1 MTMSIARNGARLLT
15 TTALVPAMTAFAA
28 ASLVILPGAVKAQIV
43 TLGGD
48 GGGNGGIGGE
58 TILGPGGSGSP
69 GGDGI
74 APGSGGGGGGAG
86 SAGGRGA
93 GAGGGAGGAGATADT
108 IAGDGGAATSEGS
121 GGGGGG
127 GGRLSIFS
135 INGTSTLGNLT
146 LPRSGNGGAGLG
158 SGSGGGGGVGES
170 IGFVLAPGSTLQTL
184 TDTFIFAGD
193 GGAGGAGGATG
204 NGGNGGDG
212 GATFVSGS
220 GVFLAPRGLI
230 GGRGGNGGAGV
241 VAGRGGTGGAGLVQT
256 GGMLQNAGTILGGF
270 GGVGSVGGNGG
281 IGLIG
286 AGVVVINENSIL
298 GGRAGGGLGGTTS
311 FGGSGGIG
319 VLGSDMAMTNLGL
332 IFGGD
337 GTAGTAG
344 GGRGG
349 DALVG
354 TGLTIDNRGTIRGGF
369 GVDGVQALALNLSG
383 TNTITNIGTLT
394 GGVEFAS
401 GTTTFDLAT
410 DQALANVVSGAGG
423 LIKAGTGTLT
433 LGGTNIYSG
442 VTTVSQ
448 GTLTVT
454 NSAALGAVSQGTLV
468 AGGATLALQGG
479 ITTNEPITINGF
491 GVANG
496 GAIRNLTNSNTLA
509 GAITLG
515 SAARINSDVG
525 FLTISGSV
533 SGAGHD
539 LRVGG
544 PSSFILSGPMSL
556 GGGRLIMDGQFAATI
571 SGANI
576 DVGELV
582 IERGVVQLGFLTS
595 EPNGSVADTV
605 PVTILNNGGLTVNA
619 SETIGSLAGGV
630 STRVLGFGNS
640 TLTVGAN
647 NASTLFA
654 GRILQDLSLN
664 KIGTGT
670 LTLTGDNAFT
680 GGLNISGGTL
690 AVTQAAALGIGGVL
704 VNGLRQTLR
713 FEADMTVANMINGVG
728 VGYQID
734 TGANTVILNG
744 SLSGGGANKFGTGTL
759 VLNNA
764 INDQPLGLALF
775 NGTLIVN
782 GGVQGNVGGSSSS
795 VIGGTGTITGFLS
808 SSGTL
813 SPGVAPGQVGTLT
826 VGSLSP
832 VLTSNFLFDLGALG
846 GVHDLIVSEGALVLD
861 GRLNVNA
868 LSGWNIGTGSYTLM
882 TYDGALTDNGL
893 ELGASLTDG
902 LPAGVSYA
910 IDTSIAGQVNLVRS
924 YAGAY
929 FWDGG
934 NFAPNG
940 SVNGGAGT
948 WSLAAT
954 NFANVD
960 GLFNLAWSNQTG
972 PSGTVGNFAGTA
984 GTITLADD
992 LSFGTLNFLTGGY
1005 VLTGGSLNMDGGTI
1019 SVTTGEARIES
1030 LLSGAGGLTKLGT
1043 GTLTLTGSNTYTG
1056 LTSVTGGT
1064 LAVNGSLAGAVSVLD
1079 GGTLGGT
1086 GTIGGAVTVG
1096 SGGTLAAGQSPGTL
1110 RLEDN
1115 LTLNAGSISLFEL
1128 GEAGVAGG
1136 PNNDLVQVTGTLAL
1150 NGGTIQVVRG
1160 SGFTSGQ
1167 YTLFTYGTLSGA
1179 LGNMTLDPLSGGFV
1193 GNLALGAGAVLLN
1206 TASSGDLVWWN
1217 GITTS
1222 PTGAIVGGDGIWSP
1236 GGANFTEADGLV
1248 SGPWAGNGSLAVF
1261 GGTAGTVTIAPGEV
1275 LAPSGLNFVSDGYVI
1290 TGGDAA
1296 AGLLLSGP
1304 TGIDTATGVGATI
1317 AAVIAGS
1324 GSLTKTGNGTLTL
1337 TGANTYSG
1345 ATTVL
1350 GGTLVNNG
1358 TVAGD
1363 VTSAAGF
1370 VNAGRVAG
1378 ALGVLAGGTAENL
1391 TGAVLSGGATIA
1403 AGGTLDNAGA
1413 IGGDVSNA
1421 GMLTNM
1427 GSIAGLLVN
1436 SGTLTNGGSLA
1447 GDISNT
1453 GSFTSSGAIT
1463 GTLTNAVGGTVNL
1476 SGTTGAVS
1484 NAGMLSNAG
1493 MITGPVENSGTLTN
1507 ASSIT
1512 GQVTNAGALTN
1523 SGSIAGLVETA
1534 GMLTS
1539 TGTLG
1544 GGLTALAAS
1553 TANIQGTLAGAVSN
1567 AGRLTLTGATSGIGA
1582 VSQEASGVF
1591 DLAGNSTAIGSLAG
1605 SGSVLLGAATLTSGS
1620 NNASTSFAGV
1630 ISGSGGLT
1638 KTGSGTLTLTGAN
1651 TYSGT
1656 TTISGGALQLGAGGT
1671 SGTLGSG
1678 AIINNAML
1686 VLNRSDAL
1694 SLGNAISGSGM
1705 LVQDGTGTTTLT
1717 GANTY
1722 SGGTLVSRGRLV
1734 GNTTALQGAIL
1745 NNAVL
1750 AFAQGADGTFAG
1762 MLGGTGRVEKTG
1774 AGTLTFAGD
1783 GRALTGPFAVLGG
1796 TLRLDGRLDQSVVT
1810 LAAGTTLAG
1819 NGLIGGLVAE
1829 SGAQV
1834 SAGNSIGAIGVTG
1847 NVTFSAGSR
1856 LLAEVSEGGADLISA
1871 GGTARLAGALDVVN
1885 IGAAAYRFNT
1895 GFDLVTAAGGITGSF
1910 DSVSFAG
1917 FDPIYRP
1924 VLRTTATG
1932 LTLVLAPNSLAGLA
1946 GNGLSGNQAAVAARI
1961 DAAVAAGFDPQ
1972 AFVDIYNLAP
1982 AQLGAALD
1990 QLSGEVHAAV
2000 GRAAMRQSRLPREAV
2015 LERAAGAA
2023 LASNPQGTRW
2033 GSWGKL
2039 MRSWGDVA
2047 SGDGTAAQQSDT
2059 EGFVIGFDGGT
2070 ANDTRALR
2078 VGAYGSY
2085 LDTRIA
2091 IDARGSSGR
2100 IEQAGGGL
2108 YASLALGGLSLVAGG
2123 GAARFDITT
2132 GRTITLPGL
2141 ADITAS
2147 ASRGDMAQVFGRL
2160 GYRFDLGAASLEP
2173 FVAGDHA
2180 WIALDQTTERGG
2192 AAALAAGRQEYKVAG
2207 ATAGIAVK
2215 LPLGPL
2221 RLDADAAAR
2230 FELGD
2235 RAPQALLAL
2244 AAAPGQATR
2253 TAATR
2258 LAGTAFTG
2266 RLGAVLPLTS
2276 RIEVRLDYAGEFST
2290 TDTEHTAQAGISI
2303 RF

>member
-1 MTMSIARNGARLLT
+1 MATVSNRRNGLLT
-15 TTALVPAMTAFAA
+15 STALVPAIIALAA
-28 ASLVILPGAVKAQIV
+28 ACMIVLPGAVQAQS
-43 TLGGD
+43 TD
-48 GGGNGGIGGE
+48 GGGGAGNGTLTEELGGAGGVASDTE
-58 TILGPGGSGSP
+58 AGGAGAEGGGTINFNGAGGGGGAGATGGAGGSGV
-69 GGDGI
+69 GGTAGG
-74 APGSGGGGGGAG
+74 AGGASAGAAGQAGGVNTLNRFGGGGGGGGGAHGYIGAALPG
-86 SAGGRGA
+86 SDIV
-93 GAGGGAGGAGATADT
+93 GGAGGN
-108 IAGDGGAATSEGS
+108 GGASTAANSSS

-127 GGRLSIFS
+127 GGGFGAVI
-135 INGTSTLGNLT
+135 TS
-146 LPRSGNGGAGLG
+146 
-158 SGSGGGGGVGES
+158 SGSLG
-170 IGFVLAPGSTLQTL
+170 TLVSL
-184 TDTFIFAGD
+184 IS
-193 GGAGGAGGATG
+193 GGAGGAGGDTVGTGNGWAG
-204 NGGNGGDG
+204 NGGNGGTGLLFTNLG
-212 GATFVSGS
+212 GANVTISSTVSG
-220 GVFLAPRGLI
+220 GAGGAGGTGDFLARHAF
-230 GGRGGNGGAGV
+230 GGAGGAGV
-241 VAGRGGTGGAGLVQT
+241 RGENLNLTIAIGASVTGGD
-256 GGMLQNAGTILGGF
+256 GGAPG
-270 GGVGSVGGNGG
+270 GGV
-281 IGLIG
+281 
-286 AGVVVINENSIL
+286 SIL
-298 GGRAGGGLGGTTS
+298 GGSGGVGLL
-311 FGGSGGIG
+311 GSGIT
-319 VLGSDMAMTNLGL
+319 LSNS
-332 IFGGD
+332 
-337 GTAGTAG
+337 
-344 GGRGG
+344 
-349 DALVG
+349 
-354 TGLTIDNRGTIRGGF
+354 GTISGGA
-369 GVDGVQALALNLSG
+369 GSGNQGRALALSLSG
-383 TNTITNIGTLT
+383 INTITNIGTLV
-394 GGVEFAS
+394 GGVAITS
-401 GTTTFDLAT
+401 GTTTFDLTT
-410 DQALANVVSGAGG
+410 DQTLANVVSG
-423 LIKAGTGTLT
+423 
-433 LGGTNIYSG
+433 
-442 VTTVSQ
+442 
-448 GTLTVT
+448 
-454 NSAALGAVSQGTLV
+454 
-468 AGGATLALQGG
+468 
-479 ITTNEPITINGF
+479 E
-491 GVANG
+491 
-496 GAIRNLTNSNTLA
+496 
-509 GAITLG
+509 
-515 SAARINSDVG
+515 
-525 FLTISGSV
+525 
-533 SGAGHD
+533 
-539 LRVGG
+539 
-544 PSSFILSGPMSL
+544 
-556 GGGRLIMDGQFAATI
+556 
-571 SGANI
+571 
-576 DVGELV
+576 GEL
-582 IERGVVQLGFLTS
+582 
-595 EPNGSVADTV
+595 
-605 PVTILNNGGLTVNA
+605 
-619 SETIGSLAGGV
+619 
-630 STRVLGFGNS
+630 
-640 TLTVGAN
+640 
-647 NASTLFA
+647 
-654 GRILQDLSLN
+654 
-664 KIGTGT
+664 
-670 LTLTGDNAFT
+670 
-680 GGLNISGGTL
+680 
-690 AVTQAAALGIGGVL
+690 
-704 VNGLRQTLR
+704 
-713 FEADMTVANMINGVG
+713 
-728 VGYQID
+728 
-734 TGANTVILNG
+734 
-744 SLSGGGANKFGTGTL
+744 
-759 VLNNA
+759 
-764 INDQPLGLALF
+764 
-775 NGTLIVN
+775 
-782 GGVQGNVGGSSSS
+782 
-795 VIGGTGTITGFLS
+795 
-808 SSGTL
+808 
-813 SPGVAPGQVGTLT
+813 
-826 VGSLSP
+826 
-832 VLTSNFLFDLGALG
+832 
-846 GVHDLIVSEGALVLD
+846 
-861 GRLNVNA
+861 
-868 LSGWNIGTGSYTLM
+868 
-882 TYDGALTDNGL
+882 
-893 ELGASLTDG
+893 
-902 LPAGVSYA
+902 
-910 IDTSIAGQVNLVRS
+910 
-924 YAGAY
+924 
-929 FWDGG
+929 
-934 NFAPNG
+934 
-940 SVNGGAGT
+940 
-948 WSLAAT
+948 
-954 NFANVD
+954 
-960 GLFNLAWSNQTG
+960 
-972 PSGTVGNFAGTA
+972 
-984 GTITLADD
+984 
-992 LSFGTLNFLTGGY
+992 
-1005 VLTGGSLNMDGGTI
+1005 
-1019 SVTTGEARIES
+1019 
-1030 LLSGAGGLTKLGT
+1030 TKAGT
-1043 GTLTLTGSNTYTG
+1043 GTLTLTGSNTYSGGTTISAGTIGIGSNAALGTGAVVIDGPSTLVVLGPIQTTRPLSNNFTINAAAVIDGTG
-1056 LTSVTGGT
+1056 LSAGPPFGFAGNLLELNGNLTGSGSLQVVRGGALALGGNNAGYSGNLIIGGGTTTDSARLRLLSSGATGTGTITLNRVATLSNFTTSTLTIDNNIVVVGEGLEAPVLTSLSSAGGLVINGNISTVGAGDVIKRGANTVTLNGNNTFNRLFVETGTVVAGSNTALGTGTLTTQAGTTLQLGIATSPGVSAGPIALANAINLQGNTNLNLVGTTGGVNSFTGVYTSTGTAATLGGVISGTGRLTVTGAGILALNGTNTFTGGT
-1064 LAVNGSLAGAVSVLD
+1064 SVLQALVELGNGDAFGTGSVTLDSTGALRNNSGETLTIGNDIIANGAGVTIGGTSNLTLTGNLSGSGSLFKVQGNTLSINGAINDFGGALTINGGTVLVNGTMGNAVAAVTVSN

-1179 LGNMTLDPLSGGFV
+1179 LGNMTLDPLGGGFV

-1217 GITTS
+1217 GTTTS
-1222 PTGAIVGGDGIWSP
+1222 PTGAIVGGDGIWSL

-1275 LAPSGLNFVSDGYVI
+1275 LAPLGLNFVSDGYVI

-1317 AAVIAGS
+1317 AAAISGS

-1421 GMLTNM
+1421 GMLTNI

-1493 MITGPVENSGTLTN
+1493 DITRPVENSGTLTN

-1523 SGSIAGLVETA
+1523 SGSIAGLVENA

-1734 GNTTALQGAIL
+1734 GDTTALQGAIL

-1750 AFAQGADGTFAG
+1750 AFAQSSDGTFAG
-1762 MLGGTGRVEKTG
+1762 TLGGTGRVEKTG

-1796 TLRLDGRLDQSVVT
+1796 TLQLDGRLDQSVVT

-1856 LLAEVSEGGADLISA
+1856 LLAEVSQSGADLISA

-1895 GFDLVTAAGGITGSF
+1895 GFDLVTAAGGVTGSF
-1910 DSVSFAG
+1910 DSVSFTG

-1932 LTLVLAPNSLAGLA
+1932 LTLVLAPNSLVGLA

-2015 LERAAGAA
+2015 LERAAGVA
-2023 LASNPQGTRW
+2023 LASNPQGTSW

-2132 GRTITLPGL
+2132 DRTITLPGL
-2141 ADITAS
+2141 AGATTS
-2147 ASRGDMAQVFGRL
+2147 ASRGDMAQLFGRL

-2207 ATAGIAVK
+2207 ATAGIAAK

-2235 RAPQALLAL
+2235 RAPHALLAL

-2290 TDTEHTAQAGISI
+2290 SDTEHTAQAGISI